1 MVAAPKFL
9 SSQSRSA
16 PEPQQV
22 RNRGRFPSLC
32 LR

>member
-9 SSQSRSA
+9 SSLSRSA

-22 RNRGRFPSLC
+22 RNRGIFPSLC